1 MSLSAPPDPGRHK
14 PGVWS
19 QEAYRPHRAERRRQQ
34 KRHRRTVVARVLAA
48 GVVVAVGATLFV
60 AFQSSGT
67 SPPTPKSSGAVVP
80 GPADPVLAWGVRVG
94 SNSFVTVFSEPR
106 GSIPTAV
113 VIPGDTTVDVP
124 SGPSTVGGTIE
135 RTGLLVAAVQATLER
150 RVEHAAVTD
159 EAGIVMLVN
168 AAGGVTVDLDQ
179 PVESGGTTVGPG
191 PTRLNGEQVAAYL
204 GEGSEDAVLRW
215 EDVVDVLVESV
226 PASVWSAAVPAG
238 EDSAAVASLLS
249 GAKGADV
256 LELPTTVTGLGR
268 TKDPGGVRELV
279 SGAFPAAAPP
289 VKTIVLD
296 GAGIQGAAT
305 DVVAR
310 VSPAGFWVVA
320 VQNMRRFN
328 HEETQVVAGDE
339 SFLDDATRVASLLGV
354 GRVYVGGQ
362 PTGVAEVT
370 IVVGKDYVHA

>member
-1 MSLSAPPDPGRHK
+1 
-14 PGVWS
+14 
-19 QEAYRPHRAERRRQQ
+19 
-34 KRHRRTVVARVLAA
+34 
-48 GVVVAVGATLFV
+48 
-60 AFQSSGT
+60 
-67 SPPTPKSSGAVVP
+67 
-80 GPADPVLAWGVRVG
+80 
-94 SNSFVTVFSEPR
+94 
-106 GSIPTAV
+106 
-113 VIPGDTTVDVP
+113 
-124 SGPSTVGGTIE
+124 
-135 RTGLLVAAVQATLER
+135 
-150 RVEHAAVTD
+150 
-159 EAGIVMLVN
+159 
-168 AAGGVTVDLDQ
+168 
-179 PVESGGTTVGPG
+179 
-191 PTRLNGEQVAAYL
+191 
-204 GEGSEDAVLRW
+204 
-215 EDVVDVLVESV
+215 VVDVLVESV

-238 EDSAAVASLLS
+238 EDAATVASLLS

-268 TKDPGGVRELV
+268 TKDPAGVRDLV

-310 VSPAGFWVVA
+310 VAPAGFWVVA

-328 HEETQVVAGDE
+328 HDETQVVAADQ

-362 PTGVAEVT
+362 PTGVADVT